1 MWGFRGFILRQQKW
15 TKTGL
20 ALEELVSRLVV
31 LDTQMDRKLFCHCG
45 SKWGRY
51 DKAAGHPARL
61 QEETQAFVFSLPS
74 DVL

>member
-20 ALEELVSRLVV
+20 ALEEFVSRLVV
-31 LDTQMDRKLFCHCG
+31 DAQMDRKLFCHYG

-51 DKAAGHPARL
+51 DKAARHPARL
-61 QEETQAFVFSLPS
+61 QEGTQGICVLASL
-74 DVL
+74 